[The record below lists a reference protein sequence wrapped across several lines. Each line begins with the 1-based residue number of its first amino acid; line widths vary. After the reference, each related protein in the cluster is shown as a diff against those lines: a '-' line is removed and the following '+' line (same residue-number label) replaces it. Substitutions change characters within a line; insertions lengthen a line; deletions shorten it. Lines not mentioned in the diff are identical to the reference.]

1 MGVSNCCK
9 SKPDGHEADLVDH
22 IDRKRPEAHGVCEK
36 KDLPKSS
43 AEQHEVLSCLE
54 FADDLKKVHEINE
67 QEGN

>member
-36 KDLPKSS
+36 KDLPKNSP
-43 AEQHEVLSCLE
+43 E
-54 FADDLKKVHEINE
+54 
-67 QEGN
+67 